1 MKKLA
6 SIFAVLILCLTQA
19 AMAANTPSIT
29 LSAITAPEIVEVII
43 IHKAHAG
50 RKPIAI
56 APLDAEKNEASQ
68 SFVQRAAE
76 QLHQLAELKAGN
88 PDAFLYDFFAN
99 ARVSTRSAASAG
111 IAADGYVTTA
121 ITTTAIEQERVIEGI
136 KMVKTPAVT
145 LEQLVSAL
153 WGTDAHPVVQEFTT
167 LAVEGYDAAVHE
179 EITVK
184 IAFTADCGQER
195 MLVLLGSFDADGAPR
210 WIALACDVENGAVVL
225 TLDAEAMQFIPEGR
239 MMLCVLSAAGQS
251 TK

>member
-6 SIFAVLILCLTQA
+6 SILAVLILCLTQA
-19 AMAANTPSIT
+19 AMAVTPSIT

-43 IHKAHAG
+43 IHRAHAG

-76 QLHQLAELKAGN
+76 QLHQLAERKAGN

-99 ARVSTRSAASAG
+99 ARVSTRAAACAG
-111 IAADGYVTTA
+111 IAADGQVTTA
-121 ITTTAIEQERVIEGI
+121 IETTSIEQERVIEGI

-153 WGTDAHPVVQEFTT
+153 FGANAHPVVQEFTT

-184 IAFTADCGQER
+184 MTFTADCEQER

-225 TLDAEAMQFIPEGR
+225 TLDGQTMQFLPEGR
-239 MMLCVLSAAGQS
+239 MMLCVLSAAG
-251 TK
+251 